1 MGKQMQEAPK
11 VLYIG
16 TPSDKKVE
24 AGHLAKSAGIAR
36 YAEARGWRV
45 IPVAWS
51 RGLRR
56 NMPALIR
63 NERPAGCIV
72 ECSAALGAWLPPP
85 LFAGTP
91 TVWLDC
97 REGVFGPGVPTVVC
111 DQGAVV
117 RQAFHE
123 LQSLRPA
130 ALGVV
135 SYLDARFWSKPRAD
149 AFQSLAAEAGLPC
162 HPFMYR
168 IHPAPA
174 DSARLRKWL
183 VSLPRRTALFC
194 VNDNLAA
201 AVVAAAAA
209 AGLSVPRDIMVLG
222 VDNRD
227 ASLQDAPLGISS
239 VHVDFER
246 GGYIAARALDALMHG
261 SPIDSRDT
269 TFGPYMT
276 VRRRSTGGARRAEPN
291 ITEAMR
297 IIRSEACQGLR
308 AEDVVRRIPGS
319 RSLVD
324 LRFREATGHSIL
336 DEILHVRLEKAC
348 LLLAGTRTSIDA
360 VATFC
365 GFGSENSLL
374 KVFRARFGISMRQW
388 RKLHALP
395 ARRT

>member
-1 MGKQMQEAPK
+1 MKKAPK

-16 TPSDKKVE
+16 TPSGTKVE

-45 IPVAWS
+45 KSVPWA
-51 RGLRR
+51 RGMRR
-56 NMPALIR
+56 TVPDLIR
-63 NERPAGCIV
+63 GECATGCIV

-91 TVWLDC
+91 VVWLDC

-130 ALGVV
+130 AFGVV
-135 SYLDARFWSKPRAD
+135 SYRDARFWSKPRAD
-149 AFQSLAAEAGLPC
+149 AFLASAAAAGQPC
-162 HPFMYR
+162 FPFVHR
-168 IHPAPA
+168 IHATPS
-174 DSARLRKWL
+174 DVARLRAWL
-183 VSLPRRTALFC
+183 SSLPRRTALFC

-201 AVVAAAAA
+201 DIVAAAAA
-209 AGLSVPRDIMVLG
+209 TGLSVPRDIMVLG

-227 ASLQDAPLGISS
+227 ASVPDAALGISS

-246 GGYIAARALDALMHG
+246 AGYIAARTLDAVMHG
-261 SPIDSRDT
+261 LPVDQRNTI
-269 TFGPYMT
+269 FGPYMT
-276 VRRRSTGGARRAEPN
+276 VRRRSTGGTRRAEPN
-291 ITEAMR
+291 ILEAMR
-297 IIRSEACQGLR
+297 IIRAEACLGLR
-308 AEDVVRRIPGS
+308 AEDVVRRTSGS

-324 LRFREATGHSIL
+324 LRFREATGHSIF

-348 LLLAGTRTSIDA
+348 LLLAGSKTSIDA
-360 VATFC
+360 IASFC

-374 KVFRARFGISMRQW
+374 KVFRAHFGVSMRQW
-388 RKLHALP
+388 RTLHAFP
-395 ARRT
+395 SQGEE